1 MQQFHFF
8 DVNTFCKPIYLPMK
22 NLFSLLFAGLLPCF
36 CISQNTQN
44 GDSSKPTLQI
54 KPEEVLISPQSKNNT
69 AENKFLFDSTGFSI
83 IKNNMLLLKINDL
96 PIDEGKNNP
105 VLSID
110 PVSRQI
116 KQRSLNPDPNYN
128 VTSGTNG
135 LSDYEALQT
144 AIINASEG
152 DNILLEDKTYVLTSG
167 IFVNKSLNFIGK
179 KNTVI
184 KRCNEIVTTISQNT
198 SISSNRMI
206 VANAQ
211 NFRAGDAIILY
222 KDSTA
227 WGATNNAYI
236 NLIKNDTLFLN
247 AAIGTFIGYPSMTQ
261 FDAGTAIKKSFNL
274 IDVAANDLS
283 PAYTCSFYNI
293 SFDGNRENNTSNYGY
308 FHSWAISSISKRATR
323 IENCSFYNMPT
334 EAVVGHNFKV
344 TNSSFHDINGS
355 AIHFSISKQGIS
367 EADLYS
373 EITNN
378 VFTYTNQLSTA
389 TVTGHSEGVL
399 TTSNSGGYFTCQNNR
414 IANCGEAFIGALYPS
429 LSADDYGTHKIICKN
444 NYIEN
449 VKRLVYVIDVVTAG
463 DIKGVYIDNNVLIN
477 PTENI
482 DFEASLTVPGRTG
495 IILQGF
501 RSFEE
506 ATSRSAQNIVEPP
519 ASPLTPQW
527 LQSAATNNGVGEH
540 N

>member
-1 MQQFHFF
+1 
-8 DVNTFCKPIYLPMK
+8 MK
-22 NLFSLLFAGLLPCF
+22 NLFHLLFAALFPCF
-36 CISQNTQN
+36 CLSQTTQN
-44 GDSSKPTLQI
+44 GDSSKATLHI

-69 AENKFLFDSTGFSI
+69 AEKKFLFDSTGFSI
-83 IKNNMLLLKINDL
+83 INNNTLLLKISDL
-96 PIDEGKNNP
+96 PIDEVKNNP

-110 PVSRQI
+110 PVSKQI
-116 KQRSLNPDPNYN
+116 KQRTLNPDPNNN

-135 LSDYEALQT
+135 ISDYEALQT
-144 AIINASEG
+144 AVNNANEG

-179 KNTVI
+179 KNTVF
-184 KRCNEIVTTISQNT
+184 KRCNEIVTTILQAT
-198 SISSNRMI
+198 PISANKII
-206 VANAQ
+206 VADAQ
-211 NFRAGDAIILY
+211 NFKAGDAIILY

-247 AAIGTFIGYPSMTQ
+247 AAIGTFIGYPLMTQ

-274 IDVAANDLS
+274 IEVAANDLS

-308 FHSWAISSISKRATR
+308 FHSWAISSISKRAAR

-355 AIHFSISKQGIS
+355 AIHFSISKQGIL

-373 EITNN
+373 EVTNN
-378 VFTYTNQLSTA
+378 VFTHTNQLSTA

-414 IANCGEAFIGALYPS
+414 IVNCGEAFIGALYPS
-429 LSADDYGTHKIICKN
+429 LSAHDYGTHKIICKN

-449 VKRLVYVIDVVTAG
+449 VKRLVYVIDMVTAG
-463 DIKGVYIDNNVLIN
+463 DIKGIYIDNNVLVN

-482 DFEASLTVPGRTG
+482 NFETALSLPGRTG

-506 ATSRSAQNIVEPP
+506 AASRTAQNIIEPP
-519 ASPLTPQW
+519 VSQWNPIW
-527 LQSAATNNGVGEH
+527 LQSEATNNGAGEH